1 MTTKLNISTTKNK
14 NKINERRVEEKGK
27 GIDKGAGFGAKN
39 GNINEDRDNY
49 PDSDGK
55 VLNPADPDP

>member
-39 GNINEDRDNY
+39 GNNYKDRDNY